1 MKLRLPLLLVA
12 LLAIWI
18 ANSAIAQSKSD
29 ALSSKVLALE
39 KEWNAAYK
47 RGDVTT
53 MNALLADDF
62 IITVEDGKTY
72 SKSGYIALNGNSTVR
87 VEISE
92 MSDVKVRMHGN
103 AVAVVTGAYHE
114 KGLSKGKPYEYRD
127 RFTDCWMDL
136 NGKWLVI
143 ASHYAIPASE

>member
-1 MKLRLPLLLVA
+1 MKLRLLLVA

-18 ANSAIAQSKSD
+18 SNFAVAQSKSD

-103 AVAVVTGAYHE
+103 TVAVVTGAYHE
-114 KGLSKGKPYEYRD
+114 KGLSKGKPYEYHD
-127 RFTDCWMDL
+127 RFTDLWMDL
-136 NGKWLVI
+136 NGKWQVI